1 MIHASLATRKL
12 SFSCYLDELSAF
24 RRSDLITFNTAGRI
38 VPESRAILKLSILS
52 LLFADQPGVVLAG
65 NARAL
70 VWWDWSLH
78 YVGSLSCSAS
88 RLNFG

>member
-1 MIHASLATRKL
+1 M
-12 SFSCYLDELSAF
+12 SAF

-38 VPESRAILKLSILS
+38 APESRAILRSSILS
-52 LLFADQPGVVLAG
+52 LLLADQPGVVLAG

-78 YVGSLSCSAS
+78 YVWEFELFCQPPEF
-88 RLNFG
+88 RLIADGVVGREHH